1 MIITAKCE
9 CYPTEEK
16 EKVCRAMHNIFPEG
30 EITGDEHLTLVCE
43 SGEKLREL
51 IWDTQIR
58 DSARSV
64 LLRGRS
70 ADSTHFTLNKQA
82 AFMGKI
88 SFQDEHTA
96 LGSISVVIQADN
108 IDETINYLAESTIRE
123 EEE

>member
-1 MIITAKCE
+1 MIITATCE
-9 CYPTEEK
+9 CYPTEDK
-16 EKVCRAMHNIFPEG
+16 EKVCQAMHNIFPEG

-70 ADSTHFTLNKQA
+70 GESTRFTLNKQA

-88 SFQDEHTA
+88 SFQDERTA
-96 LGSISVVIQADN
+96 LGSISVVIKADN
-108 IDETINYLAESTIRE
+108 IDEAVDYLAESTIKE
-123 EEE
+123 EDE

>member
-16 EKVCRAMHNIFPEG
+16 EKVCKAMHNIFPEG

-70 ADSTHFTLNKQA
+70 TDSTRFTLNKQA
-82 AFMGKI
+82 AMMGKI
-88 SFQDEHTA
+88 SFQDERTA
-96 LGSISVVIQADN
+96 LGSIFVVIKDDN
-108 IDETINYLAESTIRE
+108 IDEVIDYLAESTIKE
-123 EEE
+123 EDE

>member
-9 CYPTEEK
+9 CYPTEEN
-16 EKVCRAMHNIFPEG
+16 EKVCQAMHNIFPEG
-30 EITGDEHLTLVCE
+30 EITGDEHLMLVCE

-51 IWDTQIR
+51 IWNTQIR

-70 ADSTHFTLNKQA
+70 GESTHFTLNKQA

-88 SFQDEHTA
+88 SFQDERTA
-96 LGSISVVIQADN
+96 LGSISVVIKADN
-108 IDETINYLAESTIRE
+108 IDETIDYLAESTIKE